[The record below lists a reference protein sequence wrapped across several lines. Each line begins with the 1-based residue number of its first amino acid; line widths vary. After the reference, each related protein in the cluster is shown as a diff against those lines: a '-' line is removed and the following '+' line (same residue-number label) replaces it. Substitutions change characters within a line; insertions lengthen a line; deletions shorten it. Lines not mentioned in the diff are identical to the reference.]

1 MTPCALLVQAEFSLL
16 DFKATDE
23 STKVE
28 LPLYIDVKGQ
38 RISSGCGSL
47 TVRPLQL
54 FETLYRSFTE
64 LL

>member
-1 MTPCALLVQAEFSLL
+1 MLSLTLFALLVQAEFSLL

-23 STKVE
+23 STRVE

-47 TVRPLQL
+47 TVC
-54 FETLYRSFTE
+54 
-64 LL
+64 LLHLRKTV